1 MHTLLFIISILFSL
15 QTPFVEKDG
24 FVEVEAEA
32 FHRQSQSTLRNW
44 YITDAETTRSQN
56 DPDSLEHLTASQG
69 SFIELLPDTRV
80 THDDELQPGINFSP
94 EPGLS
99 VLEYEIEFTTPG
111 KYYVWVRAFS
121 TGTEDNGLH
130 VGIDGLWPDSGKRM
144 QWCEGKNE
152 WTWASKQR
160 TDENHCGEEK
170 RIFLQI
176 EDTGIHT
183 ITFSMRED
191 GFAFDKFI
199 LSQTYQLPSNP

>member
-1 MHTLLFIISILFSL
+1 MHTLPFILSILFSL
-15 QTPFVEKDG
+15 QTPFVEKNG
-24 FVEVEAEA
+24 YVEVEAEA

-44 YITDAETTRSQN
+44 YNTDAATTSIQK
-56 DPDSLEHLTASQG
+56 DHAYLEHHTASHV
-69 SFIELLPDTRV
+69 SFVEILPDTRV

-111 KYYVWVRAFS
+111 KYYVWVRAYS

-160 TDENHCGEEK
+160 TEANHCGEPE

-176 EDTGIHT
+176 E
-183 ITFSMRED
+183 E
-191 GFAFDKFI
+191 K
-199 LSQTYQLPSNP
+199 L